1 MHVVLEPLGYHQQV
15 ARRLM
20 QCEPASWAAF
30 ADMLGP
36 ASERIGAYPSAS
48 TPAPVPDLLH
58 EPATGSDPA
67 AADDETADEAAELYR
82 VLARTAYRLDEA
94 THPQVHA
101 AARRAAA
108 ALDIGVPIAV
118 HQLEGST
125 GANATLRHL
134 PGEVVIT
141 LSGNLL
147 DLLTDDE
154 LCAVF
159 GHELAHRLLWTAE
172 GGRYLV
178 ADRLLDALSVD
189 PRTPA
194 AFLETARRWALATE
208 LYADRGAL
216 RACGDLSI
224 AVSALAKVATG
235 LSVVDAAGY
244 LAQAT
249 AAAPEAGSLNGSHP
263 ETVLRAWALERWGFE
278 ESDRAAHLLLRP
290 ELDVD
295 RLDLPDQH
303 QLEAR
308 TRHLIDA
315 AITDPALRGDDTLAL
330 ARKYF
335 PDLEPAAATPTAATP
350 VTTAATTS
358 GTEVLAG
365 STRRYLAYVLLDLA
379 TVDPDAGEPGL
390 LAALRLAGAQGVAA
404 ELGEAID
411 REGLAGR
418 RAPAALLETAA
429 ALPSTAGPSAAG
441 PSAAQAGAAR

>member
-1 MHVVLEPLGYHQQV
+1 MVLEPLGYHQQV
-15 ARRLM
+15 ARRLQ

-30 ADMLGP
+30 VGMV
-36 ASERIGAYPSAS
+36 
-48 TPAPVPDLLH
+48 TAP
-58 EPATGSDPA
+58 GSGTD
-67 AADDETADEAAELYR
+67 DEAAELHR
-82 VLARTAYRLDEA
+82 VLARTAYRLEEA
-94 THPQVHA
+94 AHPQVHT

-108 ALDIGVPIAV
+108 ALDIDVPIAV

-125 GANATLRHL
+125 GANATLHHL

-147 DLLTDDE
+147 ELLSDDE

-159 GHELAHRLLWTAE
+159 GHELAHRLLWTAGD
-172 GGRYLV
+172 GGFLV
-178 ADRLLDALSVD
+178 ADRLLDALAVD
-189 PRTPA
+189 ARTPA

-224 AVSALAKVATG
+224 AVGALAKVATG

-249 AAAPEAGSLNGSHP
+249 AAAPEAGILTGSHP
-263 ETVLRAWALERWGFE
+263 ETVLRAWALERWAFE

-290 ELDVD
+290 DLDLD

-303 QLEAR
+303 ELEAR
-308 TRHLIDA
+308 TRRLVGA
-315 AITDPALRGDDTLAL
+315 AVADPALCGDDTVAL
-330 ARKYF
+330 ARAYF
-335 PDLEPAAATPTAATP
+335 PDLEPGPDLGPSASAAVVPPTQHGSEA
-350 VTTAATTS
+350 
-358 GTEVLAG
+358 GTDVLAA

-390 LAALRLAGAQGVAA
+390 LAALRLAGAHGVAA

-418 RAPAALLETAA
+418 RALAALLHAA
-429 ALPSTAGPSAAG
+429 VAGP
-441 PSAAQAGAAR
+441 AGAAL